1 MINRI
6 NRNDPC
12 WCGSGLKYKKCHLEQ
27 DTRLY
32 ELEQAGYPVP
42 GRNLIRTEAEIDGIR
57 KAGHLSSEILDMVGE
72 KIGSGVTT
80 AEINK
85 WVHEYTVSH
94 GAIPASLDYYGFPA
108 SVCTSIN
115 EVVCHGIPEDR
126 KLIDG
131 DIINVDV
138 TSILDGFYG
147 DTSRMYIIGAASEE
161 ARKLVQVTK
170 ECLYIGIEQVKPFN
184 RVGDIAYAI
193 EQHAKK
199 HGFSVVQDFGGH
211 GIGLKFHEDP
221 FIPHYGNKDEGM
233 LLVPNMVFTIEP
245 MLNVGRYQCKVL
257 ADEWTAVTVD
267 GSLSA
272 QWEHTVRVTEDGA
285 EILTK

>member
-1 MINRI
+1 MNRI
-6 NRNDPC
+6 SRNDPC
-12 WCGSGLKYKKCHLEQ
+12 WCGSGIKYKKCHLEQ
-27 DTRLY
+27 DARLY

-42 GRNLIRTEAEIDGIR
+42 GRHLIRTEAEIDGIR

-72 KIGSGVTT
+72 KIGLGITT

-94 GAIPASLDYYGFPA
+94 GAIPASLDYYGYPA

-126 KLIDG
+126 KLKDG

-138 TSILDGFYG
+138 TSILNGFYG
-147 DTSRMYIIGAASEE
+147 DTSRMYIIGEASEE

-170 ECLYIGIEQVKPFN
+170 ECLNIGIEQVKPFN

-193 EQHAKK
+193 EQHAEKY
-199 HGFSVVQDFGGH
+199 GFSVVQDFGGH

-221 FIPHYGNKDEGM
+221 FIAHYGNKDEGM
-233 LLVPNMVFTIEP
+233 VLVPNMVFTIEP
-245 MLNVGRYQCKVL
+245 MLNAGRYQCKVL